1 MDTVLSPASRRLLRI
16 YLRPLRTR
24 VALLAALLVLGVALQ
39 LLNPQIVR
47 AFIDTAQAGG
57 AQSTLVG
64 AALLFLGVAV
74 ATQVAGVAE
83 AYVAADV
90 GWRATNALRL
100 DLARHCLGLDPGF
113 HHAHT
118 PGELIARV
126 DGDVSTLANFLSR
139 FVLLVLG
146 SLLLLV
152 GVLALLFRED
162 WRLGLLFTLL
172 SAVGLAASFWVRR
185 ITSRYA
191 AAQRQAVADLE
202 GFVEE
207 RLYALPDVR
216 ANAMQPHVLYRL
228 GLALRETYLRARA
241 MVVAGN
247 TLGWVT
253 GATGL
258 LSALLTLGAGAALYS
273 RGEITL
279 GTVYLLFQYQ
289 ALLRRPLGEMTR
301 QLQDFQRAGASVER
315 VQRLADIAPTV
326 PDGPGRPSRPAP
338 WRCSSMRWTS
348 PTLRRGRPLR
358 CPAGVGFAVRPGE
371 VLGLLGRTGSGKT
384 TIARL
389 LLRLY
394 DPDRR
399 ARPPGRSRSAAPAPR
414 RSAPGGGDGHPG
426 RAALPGHGAGQPD
439 PLRSERPGGQRAGG
453 PGAPGPAP
461 LAGASP
467 AGLDTPL
474 GPGGEGSPPGE
485 AQLLAFGRVFLRDPR
500 VVVLDEASSRLDPAT
515 ERLIAGAVDRLL
527 EGRTGIVVAHRLETV
542 QRADAV
548 LVLEGGRVAE
558 WGPRAALGADPRSRY
573 APSCGALTADGGGAG
588 VTRHGRLAR
597 HGRRGRAP
605 DRLQP
610 LALRAG
616 GGVLHPGLRPPGG
629 HRADREAFFDTLS
642 GSAPA
647 GPGIWTVIALF
658 GAVGVAEMLSNATL
672 SYGWITFLHRSMAL
686 LRRTC
691 WRDLV
696 LQPQRPHRREAP
708 GAALNR
714 IMGDSEEVVES
725 VDAWIDMVGRTVFVV
740 GAVTVMLRIDATL
753 TLVVLLPLTVIVT
766 AANMAEGRIER
777 YRRETREA
785 SGEVTGFLGEVFG
798 AAQAVQ
804 LAGATPHAVRRLMT
818 WASAGA
824 AWLLRDRSFYELLE
838 AFNWNVVHLGTGVVL
853 LLAGSAM
860 RGRRLHR
867 GRLRPLRH
875 LPGLGDVLPH
885 GIARWLTGYRQAGV
899 SASRLA
905 ALVPGSS
912 AASLAHPTPLP
923 FSGPVPAPPARGSG

>member
-1 MDTVLSPASRRLLRI
+1 VDTVLSPASRRLLRI

-24 VALLAALLVLGVALQ
+24 VALLAALLALGVALQ

-57 AQSTLVG
+57 PQSTLVG

-152 GVLALLFRED
+152 GVLALLIRED

-216 ANAMQPHVLYRL
+216 ANAMQPHLLYRL

-253 GATGL
+253 GATSL

-273 RGEITL
+273 RGEVTL

-301 QLQDFQRAGASVER
+301 QLQDFQRAGAAVER
-315 VQRLADIAPTV
+315 VQRLADITPSV
-326 PDGPGRPSRPAP
+326 PDGPGAALPPGPLAVEFDAVDFAYAP
-338 WRCSSMRWTS
+338 QGAAPRV
-348 PTLRRGRPLR
+348 LR
-358 CPAGVGFAVRPGE
+358 GVSFTVRPRE

-384 TIARL
+384 TITRL

-394 DPDRR
+394 DPTAGRVLLGGVDLRRLRRDGLRREVAMVTQDVQLFRSTVRDNLTLFDRSVPEGSVLGALER
-399 ARPPGRSRSAAPAPR
+399 LGLLPWLERLPR
-414 RSAPGGGDGHPG
+414 
-426 RAALPGHGAGQPD
+426 
-439 PLRSERPGGQRAGG
+439 
-453 PGAPGPAP
+453 
-461 LAGASP
+461 
-467 AGLDTPL
+467 GLDTPL
-474 GPGGEGSPPGE
+474 GPGGEGLSAGE
-485 AQLLAFGRVFLRDPR
+485 AQLLACGRVFLRDPR

-515 ERLIAGAVDRLL
+515 ERLISGAIDRLL

-542 QRADAV
+542 QRTDAV
-548 LVLEGGRVAE
+548 LVLEGGRVVE

-573 APSCGALTADGGGAG
+573 A
-588 VTRHGRLAR
+588 
-597 HGRRGRAP
+597 
-605 DRLQP
+605 
-610 LALRAG
+610 
-616 GGVLHPGLRPPGG
+616 
-629 HRADREAFFDTLS
+629 
-642 GSAPA
+642 
-647 GPGIWTVIALF
+647 
-658 GAVGVAEMLSNATL
+658 
-672 SYGWITFLHRSMAL
+672 AL
-686 LRRTC
+686 LRSAEATAE
-691 WRDLV
+691 V
-696 LQPQRPHRREAP
+696 LA
-708 GAALNR
+708 
-714 IMGDSEEVVES
+714 
-725 VDAWIDMVGRTVFVV
+725 
-740 GAVTVMLRIDATL
+740 
-753 TLVVLLPLTVIVT
+753 
-766 AANMAEGRIER
+766 
-777 YRRETREA
+777 
-785 SGEVTGFLGEVFG
+785 
-798 AAQAVQ
+798 
-804 LAGATPHAVRRLMT
+804 
-818 WASAGA
+818 
-824 AWLLRDRSFYELLE
+824 
-838 AFNWNVVHLGTGVVL
+838 
-853 LLAGSAM
+853 
-860 RGRRLHR
+860 
-867 GRLRPLRH
+867 
-875 LPGLGDVLPH
+875 
-885 GIARWLTGYRQAGV
+885 
-899 SASRLA
+899 
-905 ALVPGSS
+905 
-912 AASLAHPTPLP
+912 
-923 FSGPVPAPPARGSG
+923 